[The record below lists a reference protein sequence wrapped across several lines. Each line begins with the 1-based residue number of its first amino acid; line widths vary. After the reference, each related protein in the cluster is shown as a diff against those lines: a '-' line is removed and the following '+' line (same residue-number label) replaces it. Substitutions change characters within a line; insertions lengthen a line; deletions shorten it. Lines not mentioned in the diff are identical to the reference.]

1 MDSQRFLKILTETT
15 ESLNLILYTLNSYA
29 WEVEKCHTMWSET
42 SSYKVL
48 MKENQKLK
56 REIEE
61 IRKTTK

>member
-61 IRKTTK
+61 IRKTT